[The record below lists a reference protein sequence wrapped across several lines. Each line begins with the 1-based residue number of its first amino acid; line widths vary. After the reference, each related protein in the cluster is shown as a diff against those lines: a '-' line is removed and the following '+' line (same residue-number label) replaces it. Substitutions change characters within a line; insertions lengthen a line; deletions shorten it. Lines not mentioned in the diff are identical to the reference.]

1 MRGYAGTVRI
11 LHVSDCYLP
20 RLGGIEVQ
28 VGDLIRMQREAGHE
42 VEVATATPGH
52 ALPGV
57 HRIVAKL
64 PFDLPIHPF
73 GVGHLLRLMRARRP
87 DVVHVHTGAVSPF
100 AWMGVRAAVRVGLP
114 VVVTVHSMW
123 DPLTRI
129 VYRGLRLLFEW
140 NRWGLVGTAVS
151 EAAALRIRSVA
162 GRRVPVHVISNGL
175 DLSGW
180 RSSGAAEPVDAL
192 RLSEAEAAD
201 PAGASEP
208 VRPSDPARPEPV
220 RPSDRVRPGEPVR
233 PGDFGRPSDPVR
245 QERGDEPV
253 HIVAVGRLAPRKQPI
268 RLLKLLREAR
278 AQVPQETRM
287 RVTIVGDGPARS
299 QMERYLRAN
308 GMNGWVSLPGRYS
321 RDQIHELLASAD
333 VFVAPAPRES
343 FGLAALE
350 ARVAGVPVVARTQS
364 GVADFVR
371 PGKEGLLGRDF
382 DDLVASVARLVR
394 DRELRE
400 SIAAH
405 NRETEPVRS
414 SWPVVLE
421 GFERCY
427 EQART
432 IRT

>member
-73 GVGHLLRLMRARRP
+73 GVGHMLRLMRARRP

-123 DPLTRI
+123 DPITRL

-140 NRWGLVGTAVS
+140 HRWGLVGTAVS

-180 RSSGAAEPVDAL
+180 RSSGAAEPVEAL
-192 RLSEAEAAD
+192 RLSDTERPSEAEALD
-201 PAGASEP
+201 PAASEP
-208 VRPSDPARPEPV
+208 VLVSIRATRAGTVFRSCAAR
-220 RPSDRVRPGEPVR
+220 
-233 PGDFGRPSDPVR
+233 
-245 QERGDEPV
+245 
-253 HIVAVGRLAPRKQPI
+253 
-268 RLLKLLREAR
+268 
-278 AQVPQETRM
+278 
-287 RVTIVGDGPARS
+287 
-299 QMERYLRAN
+299 
-308 GMNGWVSLPGRYS
+308 
-321 RDQIHELLASAD
+321 
-333 VFVAPAPRES
+333 
-343 FGLAALE
+343 
-350 ARVAGVPVVARTQS
+350 
-364 GVADFVR
+364 
-371 PGKEGLLGRDF
+371 
-382 DDLVASVARLVR
+382 
-394 DRELRE
+394 
-400 SIAAH
+400 
-405 NRETEPVRS
+405 
-414 SWPVVLE
+414 
-421 GFERCY
+421 
-427 EQART
+427 
-432 IRT
+432 